1 MASLKPSGAE
11 PGTAKARVNK
21 YCQRSARRSASARE
35 RSLGKVGAGPGGNAY
50 LGTARLGA
58 RPRPSGQHPRTAE
71 IEARTTEIAKAQT
84 ARLVEKAL
92 FQARI
97 SERPLVNQG
106 LKDETATLEAAAE
119 RWR

>member
-1 MASLKPSGAE
+1 
-11 PGTAKARVNK
+11 
-21 YCQRSARRSASARE
+21 
-35 RSLGKVGAGPGGNAY
+35 
-50 LGTARLGA
+50 
-58 RPRPSGQHPRTAE
+58 
-71 IEARTTEIAKAQT
+71 
-84 ARLVEKAL
+84 LVEKAL